1 MPKYD
6 EIIQD
11 IVDACKKNV
20 DLFKIV
26 KDISQMEINKR
37 YKIRK
42 NASKFLK
49 RENGIDKEAMKF
61 YFIIT
66 EDGIAEE
73 VLRRI
78 KVDES

>member
-1 MPKYD
+1 MSKYD

-11 IVDACKKNV
+11 IVDACRKNV